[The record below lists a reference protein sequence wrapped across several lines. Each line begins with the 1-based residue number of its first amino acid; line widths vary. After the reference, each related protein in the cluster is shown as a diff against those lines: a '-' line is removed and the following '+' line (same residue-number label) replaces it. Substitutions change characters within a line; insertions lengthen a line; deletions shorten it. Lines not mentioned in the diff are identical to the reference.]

1 MANTLTEYLIDMY
14 KDDSTVEPNFLAET
28 DEQQYATYLYEHYLK
43 KDHNYKFI
51 DIDGQNRKSPRYDE
65 IADRIIKFNAIVTF
79 NNVCWIYDKESG
91 LHRPNKNDIE
101 KSILNIFEK
110 GEYSQKH
117 TVKPAIQDI
126 MCRIIAKTTLIE
138 NPFNYDLD
146 KVMVKNGV
154 LDLATG
160 TLMPSSPA
168 YGFTRRLNVTYN
180 PAVDDTFMRNYLN
193 EIVATDRDIA
203 LLTQIGAHAI
213 TQMQFKKAYICY
225 NKSGNNG
232 KSTFLSFIREFI
244 GPSNV
249 SSITLQDL
257 EKDKF
262 RAANLEGKLA
272 NIQPDLPKGTI
283 VDESTFKVAT
293 GGDTMAIEPKYQQ
306 AYDYLNSAPFIFGCN
321 EIPTIKTSSNAFY
334 NRIYLIEFPNQFAV
348 DPKFNESLFTEENK
362 SAYLNLALEA
372 VRKLK
377 TEGPI
382 AQDADAIHDQWS
394 QLSDNAYRFIKNHMA
409 IDKESIDPI
418 PFKNLHYA
426 YTQFCIKN
434 GEIVMGQNKFKS
446 ALQSRGYRIKN
457 KGSKG
462 EQIAYVM
469 NAKMLSEEYSLMLM
483 EIDDT
488 FDDILITSKENRTQ
502 GIMTRTQ
509 GIMA

>member
-1 MANTLTEYLIDMY
+1 MANILTEYLIDMY
-14 KDDSTVEPNFLAET
+14 KDDSTVEPISPAEI
-28 DEQQYATYLYEHYLK
+28 DEQQYATSLYEHYLK

-65 IADRIIKFNAIVTF
+65 IADRIIKSNAIVTF
-79 NNVCWIYDKESG
+79 NNVCWVYDKESG
-91 LHRPNKNDIE
+91 LYRPNKNDIE

-126 MCRIIAKTTLIE
+126 MYRINAKTTLIE
-138 NPFNYDLD
+138 NPFNYVLD

-154 LDLATG
+154 LDLATR

-168 YGFTRRLNVTYN
+168 YGFTRRLNVTYD
-180 PAVDDTFMRNYLN
+180 PTVDDTFMRNYLN

-203 LLTQIGAHAI
+203 LLTQMGAQAI
-213 TQMQFKKAYICY
+213 TQMQIKKSYICY

-232 KSTFLSFIREFI
+232 KSTFLSFIREFL
-244 GPSNV
+244 GSNNV

-334 NRIYLIEFPNQFAV
+334 NRVYLIEFPNQFTV
-348 DPKFNESLFTEENK
+348 DPKFNELLFTEENK

-382 AQDADAIHDQWS
+382 AQDESVTREQWS
-394 QLSDNAYRFIKNHMA
+394 QLSDNAYRFAKNHMA
-409 IDKESIDPI
+409 IDNESTVPI
-418 PFKNLHYA
+418 PFKDLHYV
-426 YTQFCIKN
+426 YTQDCIKN
-434 GEIVMGQNKFKS
+434 GESAKGQNKFKS
-446 ALQSRGYRIKN
+446 TLVSLGYRIKN
-457 KGSKG
+457 KGPKG

-469 NAKMLSEEYSLMLM
+469 NAKMLSEEYSLMLID
-483 EIDDT
+483 IDDT
-488 FDDILITSKENRTQ
+488 FDDILITSKENRA
-502 GIMTRTQ
+502 Q